1 MIHWRMLLLAAGCV
15 VLPGAAA
22 SQGAPPPKTR
32 PDTTR
37 PPIPREALPPK
48 GMCRIWMDGVPLA
61 RQPAPTDCATAIRNR
76 PPNARVIFPD
86 DSSVARPRRP
96 DTTKTRPRRD
106 TVPARPVPPA

>member
-48 GMCRIWMDGVPLA
+48 GMCRIWMDGVPW
-61 RQPAPTDCATAIRNR
+61 RG
-76 PPNARVIFPD
+76 
-86 DSSVARPRRP
+86 SPRRRIAP
-96 DTTKTRPRRD
+96 PRSG
-106 TVPARPVPPA
+106 TARLTLA